1 MDTIKKTQLFNAS
14 CVALVVTALAFATRG
29 SFVEAWATEFNL
41 THTEVGWIVG
51 TAFWGFTLA
60 MVFGGPLVDVI
71 GIGRIISIA
80 FFCHVAGIILTII
93 ATGFW
98 SLFISTLLVGIA
110 NGSVEAACN
119 PLITSMYTDQKT
131 RRLNRFH
138 AWFPTGIVMGG
149 LIVFFFNKMGLMN
162 WRYAMAIMLIP
173 TFAYGYMFLN
183 KKFPQ
188 TERVVSGFS
197 YKDMLKACVSPLFI
211 FMACCMILTA
221 GTELGTNQWIAALL
235 SNVSQNPI
243 LLLVWIS
250 GIMALARQFGGTLI
264 HNMKSTV
271 VLLTSSILAFIGCI
285 LMGYTSGAM
294 VFASAGIFALGVA
307 FFWPSMLGFVSEN
320 IPQSGALGL
329 AIMGGIGFLGGAIA
343 QPVLG
348 AIFDFQTIKAIP
360 AGQTLDALK
369 TAAAGTTGSCNMGC
383 SPAHRRCTYSQICC
397 FCSGCADS
405 SILPFYISG
414 RENTYRFYPPTPQ
427 LGGFNKHNPF
437 LTPQLGGR
445 GV

>member
-1 MDTIKKTQLFNAS
+1 METIKKTQLFNAS

-29 SFVEAWATEFNL
+29 SFVQAWATEFNL

-60 MVFGGPLVDVI
+60 MVFGGPLVDII

-80 FFCHVAGIILTII
+80 FFCHLAGIILTII

-98 SLFISTLLVGIA
+98 SLFISTLLIGIA

-138 AWFPTGIVMGG
+138 AWFPTGIVIGG
-149 LIVFFFNKMGLMN
+149 LAVYLFNKFGLLD
-162 WRYAMAIMLIP
+162 WRYAMGIMLLP
-173 TFAYGYMFLN
+173 TFAYGYLFLN
-183 KKFPQ
+183 KEFPK

-197 YKDMLKACVSPLFI
+197 YKDMLKACISPLFI
-211 FMACCMILTA
+211 FMAISMILTA

-235 SNVSQNPI
+235 ANVSNNPI

-250 GIMALARQFGGTLI
+250 GIMALSRQFGGSLI

-348 AIFDFQTIKAIP
+348 AIFDAQTIASIP
-360 AGQTLDALK
+360 AGQTVEALK
-369 TAAAGTTGSCNMGC
+369 AAAAGSQEAATWAAAQLTGGEHTLRYVAFV
-383 SPAHRRCTYSQICC
+383 PAVLIVSFTFLHIWKR
-397 FCSGCADS
+397 
-405 SILPFYISG
+405 
-414 RENTYRFYPPTPQ
+414 
-427 LGGFNKHNPF
+427 KH
-437 LTPQLGGR
+437 
-445 GV
+445 V

>member
-1 MDTIKKTQLFNAS
+1 MDPIKKNQLFNAS
-14 CVALVVTALAFATRG
+14 CMALVVTALAFATRG

-41 THTEVGWIVG
+41 NHTEVGWIVG
-51 TAFWGFTLA
+51 TAFWGFTIA

-71 GIGRIISIA
+71 GIGRIITVA
-80 FFCHVAGIILTII
+80 FFCHVAGIVLTII

-98 SLFISTLLVGIA
+98 SLFISTLLIGIA

-138 AWFPTGIVMGG
+138 AWFPTGIVIGG
-149 LIVFFFNKMGLMN
+149 LAVYLFNKIGLVD
-162 WRYAMAIMLIP
+162 WRYAMGIMLLP
-173 TFAYGYMFLN
+173 TFLYGFMFL
-183 KKFPQ
+183 KKQFPQ

-197 YKDMLKACVSPLFI
+197 YKDMLKACVSPLFL
-211 FMACCMILTA
+211 FMAFCMILTA

-235 SNVSQNPI
+235 ANVSNNPI

-250 GIMALARQFGGTLI
+250 GIMALSRQFGGTLI
-264 HNMKSTV
+264 HNLKSTV

-285 LMGYTSGAM
+285 LMGYTSGVL
-294 VFASAGIFALGVA
+294 VFASAGLFALGVA

-348 AIFDFQTIKAIP
+348 AIFDAQTLASLPKGQTIEVLQSSIEGTQEAAIWAIMKLNGGAQTLRYVALIP
-360 AGQTLDALK
+360 AVL
-369 TAAAGTTGSCNMGC
+369 
-383 SPAHRRCTYSQICC
+383 I
-397 FCSGCADS
+397 
-405 SILPFYISG
+405 
-414 RENTYRFYPPTPQ
+414 
-427 LGGFNKHNPF
+427 GFFAFLHIWKRKH
-437 LTPQLGGR
+437 
-445 GV
+445 V

>member
-1 MDTIKKTQLFNAS
+1 MEAVNKTRLFNAS

-29 SFVEAWATEFNL
+29 SFVEGIWAKEFNL
-41 THTEVGWIVG
+41 NNTEVGWIVG

-60 MVFGGPLVDVI
+60 MVFGGPLVDII

-80 FFCHVAGIILTII
+80 FFCHVAGIVLTVI

-98 SLFISTLLVGIA
+98 TLFISTLLIGIA

-119 PLITSMYTDQKT
+119 PLITSMYTDEKT

-138 AWFPTGIVMGG
+138 AWFPTGIVIGG
-149 LIVFFFNKMGLMN
+149 LLVYLFNKIGLTN
-162 WRYAMAIMLIP
+162 WRYAMGIMLIP
-173 TFAYGYMFLN
+173 TFIYGYMFLN

-197 YKDMLKACVSPLFI
+197 YKDMLKACVSPLFL
-211 FMACCMILTA
+211 FMAFCMILTA

-235 SNVSQNPI
+235 ANVSNNPI

-264 HNMKSTV
+264 HNLKSTV
-271 VLLTSSILAFIGCI
+271 VLLTSSILAFVGCI
-285 LMGYTSGAM
+285 LMGYTSGAL
-294 VFASAGIFALGVA
+294 VFASAGIFALGIA

-348 AIFDFQTIKAIP
+348 AIFDAQTAVSIP
-360 AGQTLDALK
+360 AGQTIEVLK
-369 TAAAGTTGSCNMGC
+369 AAVAGTQEAATWAQVQLTGGAHTLRFVAIV
-383 SPAHRRCTYSQICC
+383 PAVL
-397 FCSGCADS
+397 
-405 SILPFYISG
+405 ILFFTVLHIWK
-414 RENTYRFYPPTPQ
+414 R
-427 LGGFNKHNPF
+427 KH
-437 LTPQLGGR
+437 
-445 GV
+445 V

>member
-1 MDTIKKTQLFNAS
+1 MDTIKKAQLFNAS

-41 THTEVGWIVG
+41 SHTEVGWIVG

-60 MVFGGPLVDVI
+60 MVFGGPLVDII
-71 GIGRIISIA
+71 GIGRIIGIA
-80 FFCHVAGIILTII
+80 FICHLAGIILTIV

-98 SLFISTLLVGIA
+98 SLFISTLLIGIA

-138 AWFPTGIVMGG
+138 AWFPTGIVIGG
-149 LIVFFFNKMGLMN
+149 LAVYLFNKIGLAD
-162 WRYAMAIMLIP
+162 WRYAMGIMLLP
-173 TFAYGYMFLN
+173 TFIYGYMFLN
-183 KKFPQ
+183 KQFPQ
-188 TERVVSGFS
+188 TERVVSGYS
-197 YKDMLKACVSPLFI
+197 YKDMLKACVSPLFL
-211 FMACCMILTA
+211 FMAFCMILTA

-235 SNVSQNPI
+235 ANVSSNPI

-264 HNMKSTV
+264 HNLKSTV
-271 VLLTSSILAFIGCI
+271 VLLASSILAFIGCV
-285 LMGYTSGAM
+285 LMGYTSGAVM

-348 AIFDFQTIKAIP
+348 AIFDAQTLASIP
-360 AGQTLDALK
+360 AGQTIEALK
-369 TAAAGTTGSCNMGC
+369 QAVTGSEEAIVWASAQLTGGALTLRFVAIV
-383 SPAHRRCTYSQICC
+383 PAVLIVFFT
-397 FCSGCADS
+397 
-405 SILPFYISG
+405 ILHVQKRNHI
-414 RENTYRFYPPTPQ
+414 
-427 LGGFNKHNPF
+427 
-437 LTPQLGGR
+437 
-445 GV
+445 

>member
-1 MDTIKKTQLFNAS
+1 METIKKTQLFNAS

-29 SFVEAWATEFNL
+29 SFVQAWATEFNL

-60 MVFGGPLVDVI
+60 MFFGGPLVDII

-98 SLFISTLLVGIA
+98 SLFISTLLIGIA

-138 AWFPTGIVMGG
+138 AWFPTGIVIGG
-149 LIVFFFNKMGLMN
+149 MAVYLFNKIGLLD
-162 WRYAMAIMLIP
+162 WRYAMGIMLLP

-183 KKFPQ
+183 KEFPK

-211 FMACCMILTA
+211 FMALSMILTA

-235 SNVSQNPI
+235 ANVSSNPI

-250 GIMALARQFGGTLI
+250 GIMALSRQFGGSLI

-294 VFASAGIFALGVA
+294 VFVSAGIFALGVA

-320 IPQSGALGL
+320 VPQSGALGL
-329 AIMGGIGFLGGAIA
+329 GIMGGIGFLGGAIA

-348 AIFDFQTIKAIP
+348 AIFDAQTAAAIP
-360 AGQTLDALK
+360 AGQTVEALK
-369 TAAAGTTGSCNMGC
+369 SAAAGTKEAAIWASSQLTGGEHTLRFVAFV
-383 SPAHRRCTYSQICC
+383 PAVLIIAFIFLHLWKR
-397 FCSGCADS
+397 
-405 SILPFYISG
+405 
-414 RENTYRFYPPTPQ
+414 
-427 LGGFNKHNPF
+427 KH
-437 LTPQLGGR
+437 
-445 GV
+445 V

>member
-1 MDTIKKTQLFNAS
+1 METIKKTQLFNAS

-29 SFVEAWATEFNL
+29 SFVQAWATEFNL

-60 MVFGGPLVDVI
+60 MVFGGPLVDII
-71 GIGRIISIA
+71 GLGRIISIA

-98 SLFISTLLVGIA
+98 SLFISTLLIGIA

-119 PLITSMYTDQKT
+119 PLITSMFTDQKT

-138 AWFPTGIVMGG
+138 AWFPTGIVIGG
-149 LIVFFFNKMGLMN
+149 LVVYLFNKFGLVD
-162 WRYAMAIMLIP
+162 WRYAMGIMLFP
-173 TFAYGYMFLN
+173 TFVYGYMFLN
-183 KKFPQ
+183 KEFPK
-188 TERVVSGFS
+188 TERVVSGFT
-197 YKDMLKACVSPLFI
+197 YNDMLKACVSPLFI
-211 FMACCMILTA
+211 FMALSMILTA

-235 SNVSQNPI
+235 ANVSNNPI

-250 GIMALARQFGGTLI
+250 GIMALARQFGGSLI
-264 HNMKSTV
+264 HNMKSTI
-271 VLLTSSILAFIGCI
+271 VLLTSSVLAFIGCI

-348 AIFDFQTIKAIP
+348 AIFDSQTLAAIP
-360 AGQTLDALK
+360 AGQTIETLK
-369 TAAAGTTGSCNMGC
+369 SAAAGTREAAEWASAQLTGGEHTLRYVAFV
-383 SPAHRRCTYSQICC
+383 PAVLIVSFIFLHIWKR
-397 FCSGCADS
+397 
-405 SILPFYISG
+405 
-414 RENTYRFYPPTPQ
+414 
-427 LGGFNKHNPF
+427 KH
-437 LTPQLGGR
+437 
-445 GV
+445 V

>member
-1 MDTIKKTQLFNAS
+1 METVKKTQLFNAS

-29 SFVEAWATEFNL
+29 SFVQAWATEFNL

-60 MVFGGPLVDVI
+60 MIFGGPLVDII

-138 AWFPTGIVMGG
+138 AWFPTGIVIGG
-149 LIVFFFNKMGLMN
+149 LIVFLFNKIGLMN
-162 WRYAMAIMLIP
+162 WRYAMAVMLLP

-183 KKFPQ
+183 KKFPE

-235 SNVSQNPI
+235 ANVSSNPI

-250 GIMALARQFGGTLI
+250 GIMALTRQFGGTLI
-264 HNMKSTV
+264 HNFKSTV
-271 VLLTSSILAFIGCI
+271 VLLTSSVLAFIGCI

-294 VFASAGIFALGVA
+294 VFAAAGIFALGVA

-348 AIFDFQTIKAIP
+348 AIFDAQTLKAVP
-360 AGQTLDALK
+360 SGQTAEMLK
-369 TAAAGTTGSCNMGC
+369 SAVAGTKEAASWAAAQLTGGEHTLRFVAFV
-383 SPAHRRCTYSQICC
+383 PAVLI
-397 FCSGCADS
+397 
-405 SILPFYISG
+405 ISFIFLHIWK
-414 RENTYRFYPPTPQ
+414 R
-427 LGGFNKHNPF
+427 KH
-437 LTPQLGGR
+437 
-445 GV
+445 V

>member
-1 MDTIKKTQLFNAS
+1 MDTVKKTQLFNAS

-41 THTEVGWIVG
+41 THTQVGWIVG

-60 MVFGGPLVDVI
+60 MVFGGPLVDII

-98 SLFISTLLVGIA
+98 SLFISTLFIGIA

-138 AWFPTGIVMGG
+138 AWFPTGIVIGG
-149 LIVFFFNKMGLMN
+149 LIVYLFNNIGLSN
-162 WRYAMAIMLIP
+162 WRYAMAIMLLP

-183 KKFPQ
+183 KSFPQ

-197 YKDMLKACVSPLFI
+197 YKDMLRACVSPLFI
-211 FMACCMILTA
+211 FMAFCMILTA
-221 GTELGTNQWIAALL
+221 STELGTNQWIAALL
-235 SNVSQNPI
+235 KNVSSNPI

-264 HNMKSTV
+264 HNLKSTV

-285 LMGYTSGAM
+285 LMGYTNGAL
-294 VFASAGIFALGVA
+294 VFAAAGIFALGIA

-320 IPQSGALGL
+320 IPESGALGL

-348 AIFDFQTIKAIP
+348 AIFDAQTAASLEP
-360 AGQTLDALK
+360 GQTVAALK
-369 TAAAGTTGSCNMGC
+369 AAAAGTQEAAAWATAQLAGGAHTLRLVAFV
-383 SPAHRRCTYSQICC
+383 PAVLIVFFTLLHIRKR
-397 FCSGCADS
+397 
-405 SILPFYISG
+405 
-414 RENTYRFYPPTPQ
+414 
-427 LGGFNKHNPF
+427 KH
-437 LTPQLGGR
+437 
-445 GV
+445 V